1 MKRTLS
7 FLTTLCLLVNFTDL
21 FANDRARSYIEQYK
35 EIAQMEMHRTG
46 IPASIKL
53 AQALLE
59 SSWGQ
64 SDLATKANNHFGIK
78 CGGNWNGKTFYKHD
92 DDYDNDG
99 QLLES
104 CFRVFSNAQESFQNH
119 SDFLT
124 DPKKANRYGFLFQY
138 PTTDFVSWAHGLHLA
153 GYATDNKYPKKLIEI
168 IEKYKLHELDQ
179 PINEKTLAKSKDRKV
194 DQETSS
200 NKILNNTKVVFANS
214 KINYNI
220 KTAKVD
226 KDLSAKLL
234 AEKYSIPIRNFIT
247 FNEIVLLPDDVITA
261 GTTIFLENKKRDYQG
276 EETTYTLKEGE
287 TIEYVAHIYG
297 VRARTLRSIN
307 KIKKGEEA
315 KANQVIKLKK

>member
-7 FLTTLCLLVNFTDL
+7 FLTVIILLTLSARS
-21 FANDRARSYIEQYK
+21 FANDRAKSYIEKYK
-35 EIAQMEMHRTG
+35 EVAILEMHRTG

-59 SSWGQ
+59 SNWGQ

-78 CGGNWNGKTFYKHD
+78 CGGNWNGKTYYKQD
-92 DDYDNDG
+92 DDFDTDG

-104 CFRVFSNAQESFQNH
+104 CFRVFRSPLESFQNH

-124 DPKKANRYGFLFQY
+124 DPKKSSRYGFLFQF
-138 PTTDFVSWAHGLHLA
+138 PTTDFVSWANGLHLA

-179 PINEKTLAKSKDRKV
+179 PINEKTLAQIKDRKEN
-194 DQETSS
+194 QETNT
-200 NKILNNTKVVFANS
+200 NKILNINKTVSANAR
-214 KINYNI
+214 INYDI
-220 KTAKVD
+220 KTAKVE
-226 KDLSAKLL
+226 KDLSAHLL
-234 AEKYSIPIRNFIT
+234 AEKYNIPIRNFIT
-247 FNEIVLLPDDVITA
+247 FNEIILLPDDVITA

-276 EETTYTLKEGE
+276 EETTYTLREGE
-287 TIEYVAHIYG
+287 SIEYVSHIYG

-307 KIKKGEEA
+307 KIKKGETP
-315 KANQVIKLKK
+315 KPNSNIKLKK